1 MYNSD
6 TNYREMVKMYKEI
19 YNQLWDM
26 RSSLIDYCDK
36 MDEFINKVLEEGERD
51 LAIAL
56 KNELEC
62 AVTVVN
68 MLMSK
73 IFYKATYQK

>member
-1 MYNSD
+1 M
-6 TNYREMVKMYKEI
+6 K
-19 YNQLWDM
+19 
-26 RSSLIDYCDK
+26 
-36 MDEFINKVLEEGERD
+36 KVLEEGERD
-51 LAIAL
+51 LVIAL

-73 IFYKATYQK
+73 IFYKAIYQK